1 MNVIYIYKLIFQQSQ
16 LLKCRL
22 SSYNGWI
29 NIIIHDGEKYGK
41 KKSTSSIRMGGGGGH
56 GLKTHLGVCV
66 TYQFYLFIFLIRCK
80 LPIKKKKKKRK
91 NLWKFCWKGKNFG
104 QIF

>member
-41 KKSTSSIRMGGGGGH
+41 KKKHFFYKNGWRN

-91 NLWKFCWKGKNFG
+91 NLWKFCWKSKNFG